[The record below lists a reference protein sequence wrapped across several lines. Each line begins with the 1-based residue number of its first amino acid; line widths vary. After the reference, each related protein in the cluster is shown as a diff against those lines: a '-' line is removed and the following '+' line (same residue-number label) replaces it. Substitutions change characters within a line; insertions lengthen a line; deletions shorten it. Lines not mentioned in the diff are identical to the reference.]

1 MYGNCLT
8 IWMAIAGHL
17 NGDCWTC
24 EYCQEKSLYSKYWNQ
39 NLSSLVYIQKV
50 LLRSQTTHLTNW
62 KKEPP
67 SANPPVRLASPWVK
81 APATREWWKLA
92 APRFHWKGQ
101 TEIGKPERSSS
112 QLCILISWFGW
123 SGSQSSLW
131 SEMSWKFQ
139 ISGFLTSPKT
149 FTDNPSKIIP
159 NSSHNKHGK
168 FWIHSSIIGPL
179 DPKALWLAVAV
190 LRSQRH
196 EMQHPP
202 RGAGANIV
210 ALFLQPQWGHSCLA
224 WRNGVK
230 IMLEM
235 FSSMQWKWVHVLIC
249 MMMRRSAQFVLR
261 LLVGEGCRY

>member
-8 IWMAIAGHL
+8 TWMAIAG
-17 NGDCWTC
+17 
-24 EYCQEKSLYSKYWNQ
+24 QSLYSKCWNQ

-81 APATREWWKLA
+81 APATRAWWKLA

-101 TEIGKPERSSS
+101 TEIGKPEISPS

-139 ISGFLTSPKT
+139 ISGFLQSPKH
-149 FTDNPSKIIP
+149 SGKIPQRLFQIP
-159 NSSHNKHGK
+159 YIQTREVKSC
-168 FWIHSSIIGPL
+168 WIHSSIIGPL

-190 LRSQRH
+190 LSSGPNGMRCSTR
-196 EMQHPP
+196 
-202 RGAGANIV
+202 RV
-210 ALFLQPQWGHSCLA
+210 ALGP
-224 WRNGVK
+224 
-230 IMLEM
+230 I
-235 FSSMQWKWVHVLIC
+235 
-249 MMMRRSAQFVLR
+249 
-261 LLVGEGCRY
+261 